1 MSLKNQ
7 RRIAASILK
16 CSPYRV
22 KFNEERLTDIKEAI
36 TKLDIRGLI
45 KEGAILERPMQG
57 ISHGRMRILA
67 PKKRR
72 GQRKGHGSR
81 KGTKTARLGRK
92 ENWINHV
99 RKQRRLLA
107 QLRAQEKIDRKTY
120 RMLYLKSKGGFFRN
134 VRHIKLYVEENKLMR
149 IK

>member
-7 RRIAASILK
+7 RRIAARILK

-22 KFNEERLTDIKEAI
+22 KFNEERLADIKEAI
-36 TKLDIRGLI
+36 TKLDVRGLI
-45 KEGAILERPMQG
+45 KEGAILELQIKSQSR
-57 ISHGRMRILA
+57 GRIRLLA
-67 PKKRR
+67 RKKKR

-107 QLRAQEKIDRKTY
+107 KLRSQKKIDGKTY

-134 VRHIKLYVEENKLMR
+134 VRHIKLYVEENKLMKQ
-149 IK
+149 I